1 MPLPDAPAQRSDSER
16 ISLLE
21 LDMLWVKK
29 TTNKT
34 VDELSGKMDT
44 LLSSFAEFKSNIKT
58 EIKSDLNDEFERRF
72 VPKKALWISMGV
84 SLGVGLVAGAA
95 FQPVVKTL
103 IAFMVA

>member
-1 MPLPDAPAQRSDSER
+1 MPLPDAPAPRSDSER

-34 VDELSGKMDT
+34 VDELSSKMDT
-44 LLSSFAEFKSNIKT
+44 LLSSFAEFKNNIKT
-58 EIKSDLNDEFERRF
+58 EIKSDLNDEFERLF

-84 SLGVGLVAGAA
+84 SAGVGLVAGAS
-95 FQPVVKTL
+95 FQPMIKTI
-103 IAFMVA
+103 IAFMVG

>member
-16 ISLLE
+16 IALLE

-44 LLSSFAEFKSNIKT
+44 LLSSFGDFKINIKT

-72 VPKKALWISMGV
+72 VPKKALWIAMGT
-84 SLGVGLVAGAA
+84 SLGIGLVAGAS
-95 FQPVVKTL
+95 FQPL
-103 IAFMVA
+103 ITKFLVLLAG